1 MEGRYINVILFI
13 CLDFLKEIFSCFKMM
28 SFVKISVMLN
38 EAEYSRLNVRP
49 ILGSQPRLG
58 PDLQKYLTIY
68 HKIILS
74 LS

>member
-1 MEGRYINVILFI
+1 MSSYL

-49 ILGSQPRLG
+49 IFGLSAKAG
-58 PDLQKYLTIY
+58 P
-68 HKIILS
+68 
-74 LS
+74 

>member
-13 CLDFLKEIFSCFKMM
+13 CLDFFKEIFSCFKMM

-49 ILGSQPRLG
+49 IFGLSAKAG
-58 PDLQKYLTIY
+58 P
-68 HKIILS
+68 
-74 LS
+74 